1 MIDRTASLQRPMKNH
16 NYLRQIVWQLA
27 DQADTHREQQ
37 VQQNELTGVTKSHR
51 SADDD
56 MSPAM
61 RTYIEEHGEPAIS
74 QPMADSIRQ
83 MVQKM
88 KEKQGGSH
96 DAE

>member
-1 MIDRTASLQRPMKNH
+1 
-16 NYLRQIVWQLA
+16 
-27 DQADTHREQQ
+27 
-37 VQQNELTGVTKSHR
+37 
-51 SADDD
+51 
-56 MSPAM
+56 M
-61 RTYIEEHGEPAIS
+61 RAYIEEHGEPAIS